1 LHYVDTSVIVKLYIK
16 EDLSFEVSNWVRTK
30 NEAIPLTTFHELEF
44 TNALYLKQF
53 RSEITADQIRVVLL
67 RFDEHR
73 KRGVYYR
80 PHLNWADTMTRAIDL
95 ARNHTGKTGARSLDI
110 LHVASALFI
119 KADVFVTLDERQG
132 TLAASA
138 GLTLAF
144 PVTKPHPFLF
154 PAGHRP

>member
-1 LHYVDTSVIVKLYIK
+1 MHYVDTSVIVKLYIK

-30 NEAIPLTTFHELEF
+30 NEAIPLTTLHELEF
-44 TNALYLKQF
+44 RNALYLKQF
-53 RSEITADQIRVVLL
+53 RSEITEDQIRIVLL
-67 RFDEHR
+67 RFDEHH

-95 ARNHTGKTGARSLDI
+95 ARDHTGKTGARSLDI
-110 LHVASALFI
+110 LHVALALFI

-132 TLAASA
+132 ALAASA
-138 GLTLAF
+138 GLNLVF
-144 PVTKPHPFLF
+144 PLTIPRPSLL